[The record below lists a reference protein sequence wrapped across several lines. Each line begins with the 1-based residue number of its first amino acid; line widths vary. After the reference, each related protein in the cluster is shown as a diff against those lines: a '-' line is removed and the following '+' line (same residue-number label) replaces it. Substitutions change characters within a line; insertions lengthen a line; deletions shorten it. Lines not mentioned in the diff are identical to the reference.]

1 MSTTATT
8 PTTAETAD
16 TAAKN
21 AAADAVAA
29 KASSDR
35 SPEMT
40 PTGASPDP
48 GSRKLSYVMAF
59 NEAVRQEME
68 ADPDV
73 FVAGEDV
80 GAFGGV
86 FGTFGGLQSTFGVE
100 RVVDTPISEQAI
112 VGLGV
117 GAAVTGLRPI
127 VDLMFMDFMCV
138 ALDQI
143 VNQAAK
149 LKYMFGGKARL
160 PLTIT
165 MTGGAGLSA
174 AAQHSQS
181 LEAILCHIPGL
192 KVIYPSNPYDMKGLM
207 AACIRENNPT
217 VMVKHKRL
225 LGMSAMVPEERYE
238 LPLGRA
244 NVLRRGE
251 DITVVAWGRMA
262 NEAVDAAAVLDAEGI
277 SCEVIDPRT
286 LQPLDTDTIVESS
299 RRTNRVIVVHEAV
312 RFGGLGAEVA
322 AQIQELAFDHL
333 DAPVGRIGAP
343 FSPVPFSPAL
353 EQHYVP
359 DAGRIADGIR
369 QVVARPGA

>member
-1 MSTTATT
+1 MSTAT
-8 PTTAETAD
+8 D
-16 TAAKN
+16 TST
-21 AAADAVAA
+21 DPAVATE
-29 KASSDR
+29 R
-35 SPEMT
+35 SI
-40 PTGASPDP
+40 
-48 GSRKLSYVMAF
+48 SYVAAF
-59 NEAVRQEME
+59 NEAVRQAME
-68 ADPDV
+68 DDPDV

-86 FGTFGGLQSTFGVE
+86 FGTFGGLQKQFGPD

-112 VGLGV
+112 IGLGV
-117 GAAVTGLRPI
+117 GASVTGLRPI

-149 LKYMFGGKARL
+149 LKYMFGGKATL

-207 AACIRENNPT
+207 RSCIREDNPT

-225 LGMSAMVPEERYE
+225 LGMTGNVPEERYE
-238 LPLGRA
+238 IPIGRA
-244 NVLRRGE
+244 HVARPGR
-251 DITVVAWGRMA
+251 DVTVVAYGRMA
-262 NEAVDAAAVLDAEGI
+262 NEALTAADTLAAEDI
-277 SCEVIDPRT
+277 SVEVIDPRT
-286 LQPLDTDTIVESS
+286 LQPLDIDTIVEST
-299 RRTNRVIVVHEAV
+299 RRTNRVVVVHEAV
-312 RFGGLGAEVA
+312 RFAGLGAEIA
-322 AQIQELAFDHL
+322 AQIQEAAFDHL
-333 DAPVGRIGAP
+333 DAPVARIGAP

-359 DAGRIADGIR
+359 SAATIADGVR
-369 QVVARPGA
+369 AVLARPGA